1 MSTKSRKPY
10 TAPAIDSRALGE
22 ADGPQHRAVVGEKD
36 SGEVRCPAGK
46 ISVSRSSVRAR
57 SCMLELGHT
66 GPHDFGERRG

>member
-22 ADGPQHRAVVGEKD
+22 ADGPQHRAVGEKD

-46 ISVSRSSVRAR
+46 G